1 MKIVKSYLEFLNED
15 VVSPDI
21 KKLADGICQNL
32 LSSPGFINLPFL
44 RDTIQKFES
53 TPDGKIFNIIGKK
66 GEICQYSVDK
76 NYWYNVHSETP
87 QDKGI
92 QNNFIQYL
100 NKYPNY
106 IKLVKPA
113 PTASTTPAPTTP
125 TTPTTTE
132 DSAFLPAQ
140 SNPKYFI

>member
-1 MKIVKSYLEFLNED
+1 MIKSYLEFLNED

-32 LSSPGFINLPFL
+32 LSSEAGFINLPFL
-44 RDTIQKFES
+44 RDTIQKFEV
-53 TPDGKIFNIIGKK
+53 TPDGKIFNIIGK
-66 GEICQYSVDK
+66 GGQICQYSVDK
-76 NYWYNVHSETP
+76 NYWYNVHDETP

-113 PTASTTPAPTTP
+113 PTTTPAPTT
-125 TTPTTTE
+125 
-132 DSAFLPAQ
+132 
-140 SNPKYFI
+140 